1 MGSCTGEQV
10 GDLQVSSSTGEQV
23 GGRKFKYLV
32 ASGASPSDV
41 APVAP
46 WRRDLQH
53 HQLAPEGAVQL
64 GALVAC

>member
-1 MGSCTGEQV
+1 M
-10 GDLQVSSSTGEQV
+10 SSSTGEQV